1 MARKGSTSAG
11 DLPISRYLPPMR
23 VITLGA
29 TMMLAVAVGA
39 RAQTPCVR
47 GGTALVLS
55 GGGAK
60 GLAHIG
66 VLRALDSL
74 GIHPDLIVG
83 SSMGAV
89 IGALYASGH
98 SPTQIDSLFRAIP
111 SSSAFHSDTRVMPRA
126 LGALRPVVSWEQT
139 DHGLELQRSAVKDGP
154 INALLSATLLT
165 GDLAARG
172 DFCRLP
178 IPFYAVATDLR
189 RRQPVALGTGDLAL
203 AVRAS
208 MAIPLVF
215 EPVSLDGRYLADG
228 GLTANTP
235 ATVARQ
241 LGADRLII
249 SEMTQRDEDSV
260 DLASPLT
267 LANYLLTFL
276 FRQPG
281 DTAFPPDVVVRSDV
295 TGIGNLDFTV
305 ANLDTAEA
313 RGYAA
318 ALAALSGSR
327 TIGEGRRTFGP
338 IVQRPILAA
347 VSTSGL
353 NDADARGLLQA
364 LSLRPGTVVDT
375 VRLRRGLLELAQSD
389 RFRGVWLHP
398 DPGAP
403 GDSLHLRLEVQ
414 KAPTRVAGLG
424 LAYDN
429 ELGVRLWIG
438 GVDWR
443 IVDRAA
449 EASAAAFFGGLE
461 TRIALGLR
469 RTWRSNAIP
478 RPTITLTL
486 TDQRIPAFDGD
497 GNELARLDAEQA
509 VGFAGLEKSFGAQWV
524 VDAGLEGRAWAE
536 PVASHQRS
544 GGIVFRVL
552 RADPERD
559 SRVDLSLEWADRY
572 RRASFAWQEPIRW
585 GRVTLTPGFR
595 AGIGDSLP
603 LQLTFALGGDDGFPG
618 LHIYELRGD
627 RELFGSMTVAIPIA
641 GSLDLRAEGATGQ
654 VAFSNAGMALDEW
667 HVGGRIGLG
676 ISTPLGPARLEY
688 GVTRGFRNQ
697 VVLRVGRW
705 F

>member
-1 MARKGSTSAG
+1 
-11 DLPISRYLPPMR
+11 MR
-23 VITLGA
+23 GITLSATMLFAFAAGA
-29 TMMLAVAVGA
+29 T
-39 RAQTPCVR
+39 AQTPCVR

-98 SPTQIDSLFRAIP
+98 SPAGIDSLFRAIP
-111 SSSAFHSDTRVMPRA
+111 SSSAFHSDIRVMPRA
-126 LGALRPVVSWEQT
+126 LGPLRPVVSWEQT

-178 IPFYAVATDLR
+178 IPFYAVATDLQ
-189 RRQPVALGTGDLAL
+189 RRQAVALGTGDLAL
-203 AVRAS
+203 AVRSS

-215 EPVSLDGRYLADG
+215 EPVRLDGRYLADG

-235 ATVARQ
+235 VTVARE
-241 LGADRLII
+241 LGAERLII
-249 SEMTQRDEDSV
+249 SEMIQQDEDSV

-281 DTAFPPDVVVRSDV
+281 DTAFPSDVMIRSDV
-295 TGIGNLDFTV
+295 TGIGNLDFTI
-305 ANLDTAEA
+305 ASLDTAEA
-313 RGYAA
+313 HGYAA
-318 ALAALSGSR
+318 TLAAFSAPRAKVDGRSR
-327 TIGEGRRTFGP
+327 AVP
-338 IVQRPILAA
+338 VNVVPILAS
-347 VSTSGL
+347 VSTTGL
-353 NDADARGLLQA
+353 KDTDARDLLQA
-364 LSLRPGTVVDT
+364 LSLRPGSPVDT
-375 VRLRRGLLELAQSD
+375 VRLRNGLLDLARSD

-398 DPGAP
+398 DTGAP

-429 ELGVRLWIG
+429 ELGARLWIG

-469 RTWRSNAIP
+469 RTWRSSAIP

-486 TDQRIPAFDGD
+486 SDQQIRTFDGD
-497 GNELARLDAEQA
+497 GNQLAKLDAEQA
-509 VGFAGLEKSFGAQWV
+509 VGFVGLEKSFGSQWV
-524 VDAGLEGRAWAE
+524 VDAGLVGRAWAE
-536 PVASHQRS
+536 PAAAHQRS
-544 GGIVFRVL
+544 GGVRFRVL
-552 RADPERD
+552 RSDPESD
-559 SRVDLSLEWADRY
+559 SRVDLSLEWADQY
-572 RRASFAWQEPIRW
+572 RRASFEWQEPIHW
-585 GRVTLTPGFR
+585 GRVTLTPGLR

-603 LQLTFALGGDDGFPG
+603 LQLTFPLGGDDGFPG

-627 RELFGSMTVAIPIA
+627 RELFGSMTIAIPIA
-641 GSLDLRAEGATGQ
+641 GSLELRAQGATGQ
-654 VAFSNAGMALDEW
+654 VAFGNAGMALDGW

>member
-1 MARKGSTSAG
+1 
-11 DLPISRYLPPMR
+11 MR
-23 VITLGA
+23 VLTLGA
-29 TMMLAVAVGA
+29 SMLFAFAAGA
-39 RAQTPCVR
+39 AAQSPCPR

-98 SPTQIDSLFRAIP
+98 PPAEIDSLFRTTP
-111 SSSAFHSDTRVMPRA
+111 SSSAFRSDTRVMPLA
-126 LGALRPVVSWEQT
+126 LGVLRPLVAWEQT
-139 DHGLELQRSAVKDGP
+139 EHGLELQRSAVKDGP
-154 INALLSATLLT
+154 INALLSATLLD

-172 DFCRLP
+172 NFCRLP
-178 IPFYAVATDLR
+178 IPFYAVATDLQR
-189 RRQPVALGTGDLAL
+189 RRPVVLNTGDLAL

-208 MAIPLVF
+208 IAIPLVF
-215 EPVSLDGRYLADG
+215 EPVRLDGRYLADG

-235 ATVARQ
+235 VTVARE

-276 FRQPG
+276 FQQPG
-281 DTAFPPDVVVRSDV
+281 DTAFSHDVVINSDV

-305 ANLDTAEA
+305 ANLDVAEA
-313 RGYAA
+313 HGYAA
-318 ALAALSGSR
+318 ALAAFSVTPPVSDD
-327 TIGEGRRTFGP
+327 
-338 IVQRPILAA
+338 RPRPRPVTVAPVLAS
-347 VSTSGL
+347 VSTPGL
-353 NDADARGLLQA
+353 KDVDARDLLQA

-375 VRLRRGLLELAQSD
+375 VRLRRGLLDLAQSD

-403 GDSLHLRLEVQ
+403 GDSLHLKLEVQ

-429 ELGVRLWIG
+429 ELGARLWIG

-443 IVDRAA
+443 IVNRAG
-449 EASAAAFFGGLE
+449 EASAAAFLGGLE
-461 TRIALGLR
+461 TRVALGLR
-469 RTWRSNAIP
+469 RTWRSRAIP

-486 TDQRIPAFDGD
+486 TDQRIPTFDGD
-497 GNELARLDAEQA
+497 GNELAKLDAEQA
-509 VGFAGLEKSFGAQWV
+509 VGFAGLERSFGSEWV

-536 PVASHQRS
+536 PAASHQRS
-544 GGIVFRVL
+544 GGVVFRVL
-552 RADPERD
+552 RADPDRD
-559 SRVDLSLEWADRY
+559 ARFDLSLEWADRY
-572 RRASFAWQEPIRW
+572 RRASLAWQEPIRW
-585 GRVTLTPGFR
+585 GRVTLTPGLR

-603 LQLTFALGGDDGFPG
+603 LQLTFPLGGDDGFPG

-641 GSLDLRAEGATGQ
+641 GSLELRVEGATGQ
-654 VAFSNAGMALDEW
+654 VAFSSAGMALDDW
-667 HVGGRIGLG
+667 YAGGRIGLG
-676 ISTPLGPARLEY
+676 IGTPLGPARLEY
-688 GVTRGFRNQ
+688 GVTRGFRDQ